1 VRDLKVALLLK
12 QAVVFQV
19 PLPVDHRYTDAVYLA
34 VGCLWSVNL
43 TKALATD
50 RRGTD
55 TSQT

>member
-1 VRDLKVALLLK
+1 MRDLKVALLLK

-34 VGCLWSVNL
+34 VGCLWSINL
-43 TKALATD
+43 AKALATD

-55 TSQT
+55 TP